1 MDWLNIFSYFTEIG
15 LKKCI
20 LMDLELNK
28 LDFHLQDIIIGRV
41 TWKLINLP
49 IKKLE
54 LLIERHEIIFNDG
67 NI

>member
-1 MDWLNIFSYFTEIG
+1 
-15 LKKCI
+15 
-20 LMDLELNK
+20 MDLELNK

-41 TWKLINLP
+41 TWRLVNLP

-54 LLIERHEIIFNDG
+54 LTIERHELIFSQG